1 MWLKTE
7 TGWEVRGPNVGG
19 GGGDDKEEIVVV
31 KRKRRGESNL
41 DCCVFMQL

>member
-7 TGWEVRGPNVGG
+7 TGWEVRGSNVGG